1 MTDKMLLEDY
11 IKLYKKELDSFEL
24 TGDKMISVAIMI
36 NGNPI
41 CARSAVNK
49 GKLLNS
55 SKHKYLVDDGSI
67 IYHNPNDGAVK
78 LAKLLL
84 DTIKEQD

>member
-1 MTDKMLLEDY
+1 MT
-11 IKLYKKELDSFEL
+11 
-24 TGDKMISVAIMI
+24 DKMISVAIMI

-55 SKHKYLVDDGSI
+55 SKHKYLVDDDSI
-67 IYHNPNDGAVK
+67 IYHNPRYGAVK

>member
-1 MTDKMLLEDY
+1 MT
-11 IKLYKKELDSFEL
+11 
-24 TGDKMISVAIMI
+24 DKMISVAIMI

-41 CARSAVNK
+41 MTRSAVNK

-55 SKHKYLVDDGSI
+55 SKYKYLVDDGSI
-67 IYHNPNDGAVK
+67 IYHNPNDGAIK

-84 DTIKEQD
+84 DTIKVQK